1 MRFTKSDLKDIVILA
16 AIIIL
21 PLILQNSFVMS
32 IAVVAVIYSILSLSW
47 YFMDREAGWVS
58 LSHSIPFGI
67 TAYAL
72 AINPYFV
79 IPALL
84 SSLILFLILSFL
96 GKEKFIF
103 SSFIAA
109 FVAWYLAHYLILRM
123 NGRVYGGEEGFSFL
137 SIGPWNS
144 YFLSSLILVASFVL
158 FSIIRKTSFGLKVEA
173 VRDDEIAARSIGIN
187 AFKIRTAAFTISII
201 LAGIAGFC
209 YLLYFGH
216 VSPEIFSVEIALL
229 PFIAS
234 LIAGKRL
241 VSPVLG
247 SYAIVIVSR
256 AFSGIVPEA
265 HLLMYAV
272 VLILSPT
279 LSRWWNAEA
288 D

>member
-1 MRFTKSDLKDIVILA
+1 MKLLNLEVVILA
-16 AIIIL
+16 AIITL
-21 PLILQNSFVMS
+21 PLILQNNFVTS

-47 YFMDREAGWVS
+47 YFMEREAGWVS

-72 AINPYFV
+72 AINPPLV
-79 IPALL
+79 IPAFL
-84 SSLILFLILSFL
+84 SSLILFLILSIF

-103 SSFIAA
+103 SSFITA
-109 FVAWYLAHYLILRM
+109 FVVWYLVHYLVLRI
-123 NGRVYGGEEGFSFL
+123 NGGVYGGEEGFSFL
-137 SIGPWNS
+137 SIGLWNS
-144 YFLSSLILVASFVL
+144 YFLSSMILVASLVL
-158 FSIIRKTSFGLKVEA
+158 FSIIRKTSFGLKIEA
-173 VRDDEIAARSIGIN
+173 VRDDEVAARSIGIN
-187 AFKIRTAAFTISII
+187 TFMIRTAGFAISIT

-216 VSPEIFSVEIALL
+216 VSPEIFSAEVALL

-241 VSPVLG
+241 ISPVLG

-256 AFSGIVPEA
+256 AFSGIIPEA
-265 HLLMYAV
+265 HLLMYAA
-272 VLILSPT
+272 VLILSPI

-288 D
+288 G